1 MTNYFRLDELT
12 GEAYVEAV
20 KAVIRAP
27 FTNFTLS
34 DLANPNY
41 KAIEDLA
48 RAVGCKF
55 DANGNM
61 TVKEVR

>member
-1 MTNYFRLDELT
+1 MKKYFRLDELT

-27 FTNFTLS
+27 FTNFPLS
-34 DLANPNY
+34 DLANPDY
-41 KAIEDLA
+41 KAVEDLA
-48 RAVGCKF
+48 RVVGCKF

-61 TVKEVR
+61 TVKEV